1 MATEPISEEVVGS
14 CVDSHGSAI
23 GMPQLCFDWFPNQIF
38 WLVITL
44 VVIFLVL
51 SRVALPR
58 IAAILAERQGTITND
73 LAAAEDL
80 KAKAVEAEEAYNKAL
95 ADARAEAQRIAA
107 EARAEIQA
115 DLDDAIA
122 KADAE
127 IAFYQALVEHSL
139 SIMEV
144 HRRKGSLLDFNG
156 VQLAEGPWPKKAYFD
171 ALNRA
176 RRRDASPI
184 FNYGYTRPRVLSRC
198 RLDVTRRIATDDTNS
213 VVVICAER
221 VGDVGEGVNAERR
234 SLVARIAEVAVVD
247 DEGVVAI
254 EEDGGLHDGR
264 G

>member
-1 MATEPISEEVVGS
+1 MATEPIAAEAAGK

-127 IAFYQALVEHSL
+127 IAA
-139 SIMEV
+139 
-144 HRRKGSLLDFNG
+144 KA
-156 VQLAEGPWPKKAYFD
+156 AESEKA
-171 ALNRA
+171 
-176 RRRDASPI
+176 
-184 FNYGYTRPRVLSRC
+184 
-198 RLDVTRRIATDDTNS
+198 
-213 VVVICAER
+213 
-221 VGDVGEGVNAERR
+221 
-234 SLVARIAEVAVVD
+234 IAEIRAGALESIQQVANDTAAELVTALGGEAD
-247 DEGVVAI
+247 AKAI
-254 EEDGGLHDGR
+254 SSAISAQMKG
-264 G
+264 